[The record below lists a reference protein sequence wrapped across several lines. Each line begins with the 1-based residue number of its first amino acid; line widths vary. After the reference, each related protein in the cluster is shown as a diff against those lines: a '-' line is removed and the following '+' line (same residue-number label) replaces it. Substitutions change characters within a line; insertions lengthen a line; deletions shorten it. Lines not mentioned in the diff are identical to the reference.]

1 MTFGTFGSAVL
12 ALLAF
17 VSPQQA
23 EPPKAPVVIQTSTAG
38 PVTVKSL
45 SIPWGPNTFVTMESP
60 GDSFYNKR
68 TWAFAHLEAK
78 APLTLYGAAIP
89 AGNYAL
95 VFHPNTTDN
104 KGMSL
109 EVRKIAVAE
118 FLEPGNVMTRTPE
131 GETVWKAPIRFQ
143 TGTDVAPALKVEV
156 TGPANGKLSLTVRYG
171 DRTLVKEFGLGS

>member
-1 MTFGTFGSAVL
+1 MILASPAAVAL
-12 ALLAF
+12 ALVAL

-38 PVTVKSL
+38 AVSVKSL
-45 SIPWGPNTFVTMESP
+45 SIPWGPNTFAAMESA

-68 TWAFAHLEAK
+68 TWAFARLETK
-78 APLTLYGAAIP
+78 VPLTLYGAVIP

-109 EVRKIAVAE
+109 EVRKIAVPE
-118 FLEPGNVMTRTPE
+118 FLEAGNVMTTTPA
-131 GETVWKAPIRFQ
+131 GETTWKAPIRFQ
-143 TGTDVAPALKVEV
+143 TGAEVAPALRVDL
-156 TGPANGKLSLTVRYG
+156 TGPVNGKLSLVVRYG
-171 DRTLVKEFGLGS
+171 DRTLVKEFGL